1 MTMNN
6 KNIFDRIT
14 IVAGV
19 CGGRP
24 TIRGMRI
31 TVTDILELLA
41 GGMNEQEILE
51 DYPYLEREDIQASL
65 NFAAKM
71 SSFTYEQTPVS
82 VA

>member
-1 MTMNN
+1 MDNQN
-6 KNIFDRIT
+6 FLDRIT
-14 IVAGV
+14 IVPGV

-41 GGMNEQEILE
+41 GGMKEQQVLD
-51 DYPYLEREDIQASL
+51 DYPYLEREDILACL

-71 SSFTYEQTPVS
+71 SSFTYEQTPVA
-82 VA
+82 VP